1 MDLTRKFNERGD
13 KEENLLHHLQLMLN
27 MRIMKLTE
35 LGWHFSFLCDHQGEK
50 SHDEKLQVNGRGGK
64 EVKAGKS
71 KHRETSSDVM
81 IITKALHT
89 SDGASVLPT
98 FTCEM
103 LNGALVRGLKDCGCQ
118 TSFVTEKLACD
129 NKLKVL
135 EDNVSLTV
143 NGFNSSKMYKS
154 KIVELKCN
162 FDDKA
167 CVIHALCVPSID
179 INLSLPGISEVARAF
194 AKKGFKL
201 ADKYLTDGSDKIKDI
216 DLILGTNDAHCL
228 LDFSVQFGDDHP
240 SVYLGSSAGVM
251 LMGNVK
257 IMQQN
262 LPYLSKDFSCSRCSE
277 HSCSVADYEETC
289 ELNGNKSPVFNG
301 IDECCKY
308 IGFGSSMGEPSGL
321 SLECDVEV
329 QANFAIL
336 NEKGM
341 IEESELRR
349 ATDEMLRSVYEKS
362 ICEPDHEDGN
372 LVSDCNGNLIK
383 FTLDNARRNEEG
395 RLEMP
400 LLWNEKSCHLLGRNF
415 DLAKAVL
422 RSNTRKLQR
431 NKANLELMN
440 ENFKEQEDLGI
451 IERIPNLERYM
462 DEHPECSFLAHMGVF
477 RLDRETTKCRVVFL
491 SNVCEPSRS
500 SVMTVNHNQAMYAG
514 PSLNQKITSALL
526 HLRFGSK
533 LLIFDIKNAFNQ
545 IALSELDQQKLLFL
559 WYKNVKKG
567 DFSIIAYK
575 NVRLP
580 FGLRCSPTILMLA
593 LFKILVLDSKNDNP
607 RLRNAKCIMYQL
619 FYMDNGGFTC
629 ESSETLNWMYEIL
642 QDIFGPYKIELQQMF
657 SNDSTLQDK
666 IDGENM
672 QSDLGCKKS
681 EMEVKLLGMIWNRRS
696 DTIST
701 RKLCLDEKAT
711 TKREILQSIA
721 SNYDVF
727 NINGPLLNRARLL
740 CRTCNRCVGE
750 RTDEYKLE
758 AYVDAS
764 KRVYGVV
771 VYLCNM
777 RSGERSFVLAKNR
790 LIGSKLHEKSI
801 PSLELQAICLGTE
814 VLLDT
819 YNELSGTQCLVPIKI
834 VDLGLFSDSFVA
846 LSWLKSF
853 SHKFDKMQKRSVFV
867 MNKLNHITKL
877 CEGRSVGFSFVSG
890 MDNPADKITRCLS
903 FKSLMKSNYHKGP
916 NIRDLDQASKSDILG
931 FKVPMVENLETIE
944 AYSAS
949 TSIKE
954 SQTVKLE
961 HLIPLDRYS
970 NMDKLISTLAKVL
983 ECWDRWKGF
992 INKSHGFDKKDLRSK
1007 ALIQIISRDQQINF
1021 PDVIDYLS
1029 SNSKTKMAMP
1039 NLISLLNLYPDTH
1052 NLIRVNC
1059 KFNEKRSVTNQTYPI
1074 LLSRESTLTK
1084 LIILDEHL
1092 LLKHAGCYALLTE
1105 LRRKFWIPKFFST
1118 VKRILKE
1125 CVVCRRYNQRP
1136 VKLNQSAYREFR
1148 LSPSDKPFGNVYLDY
1163 CGPFYVRQGKDKV
1176 KFIVSDLGTQIVA
1189 GANIVQDFLK
1199 DAETVQYLT
1208 DNNVEKVHFQQYYK
1222 GCSQLGGLVESVVKM
1237 TKHMIQ
1243 KSIRNN
1249 VIEFRDFEY
1258 LVCHAVHLINRRPIA
1273 FKEAL
1278 RDCSNN
1284 VPTPITPEELI
1295 HGYSLV
1301 SLNIIPALQADPD
1314 SDEDFQVDFDAV
1326 HKIKTSYEKLK
1337 HVRTNLLEI
1346 YHREFMN
1353 TLIKQATDK
1362 KDRYA
1367 PVNHKQ
1373 ISIGD
1378 IVLIKDDGYKPVN
1391 YPMGIVKEVFKNIN
1405 GEVTAAKVL
1414 KGKTNEIT
1422 KRHVTSLIPLLRKE
1436 SDEDAV
1442 ASDDDDEDAVASD
1455 DDDEDAVASKEE
1467 TPSMDVSRKRP
1478 LRKAAEI
1485 SRQKFKSILNDD
1497 ISD

>member
-1 MDLTRKFNERGD
+1 MNDSFKAQLINVTNHVRPSLEEIKEKFFEASERYMDVTRKFNERRRQGGKSSTSLAVNVKYEDNETNRISTADAASPRKRCTLCQENHATHKCIKYKEPEHKLRRLEELNGCKKCANIGHTTD
-13 KEENLLHHLQLMLN
+13 KC
-27 MRIMKLTE
+27 KFKFFKKCYFCK
-35 LGWHFSFLCDHQGEK
+35 GWHFSFLCDHQGEK
-50 SHDEKLQVNGRGGK
+50 SHDEKLQMNVGGSK
-64 EVKAGKS
+64 EVKAGNS

-89 SDGASVLPT
+89 TDGASVLPT

-118 TSFVTEKLACD
+118 TSFVTEKLASD
-129 NKLKVL
+129 NRLKVL

-143 NGFNSSKMYKS
+143 NGFNS
-154 KIVELKCN
+154 
-162 FDDKA
+162 
-167 CVIHALCVPSID
+167 
-179 INLSLPGISEVARAF
+179 
-194 AKKGFKL
+194 
-201 ADKYLTDGSDKIKDI
+201 T
-216 DLILGTNDAHCL
+216 
-228 LDFSVQFGDDHP
+228 
-240 SVYLGSSAGVM
+240 AGVM

-262 LPYLSKDFSCSRCSE
+262 LPYLSKDFSCSWCSE
-277 HSCSVADYEETC
+277 HTHSVANYEETC
-289 ELNGNKSPVFNG
+289 ELNGNKSPVFDG

-321 SLECDVEV
+321 SLECEVEV

-349 ATDEMLRSVYEKS
+349 ATEEMLRSVYEKS
-362 ICEPDHEDGN
+362 ICEPDHGDGN
-372 LVSDCNGNLIK
+372 LMSDCNANLIK

-415 DLAKAVL
+415 NLAKAVL

-440 ENFKEQEDLGI
+440 ENFKEQAKLGI
-451 IERIPNLERYM
+451 IERVPNLERYM

-491 SNVCEPSRS
+491 FNVCEPSRS

-514 PSLNQKITSALL
+514 PSLNQKITSAML

-533 LLIFDIKNAFNQ
+533 LLIFDIKKAFNQ

-559 WYKNVKKG
+559 WYKNIKKG
-567 DFSIIAYK
+567 GFSIVAYK

-607 RLRNAKCIMYQL
+607 RLRNTKWIMYQL
-619 FYMDNGGFTC
+619 FYMDNGGYTC
-629 ESSETLNWMYEIL
+629 ESSETLNWIYEIL
-642 QDIFGPYKIELQQMF
+642 QGIFGPYKFELQQMF

-666 IDGENM
+666 IDEENM
-672 QSDLGCKKS
+672 QSDVGCKKS
-681 EMEVKLLGMIWNRRS
+681 EME
-696 DTIST
+696 
-701 RKLCLDEKAT
+701 
-711 TKREILQSIA
+711 
-721 SNYDVF
+721 
-727 NINGPLLNRARLL
+727 
-740 CRTCNRCVGE
+740 RCVGE

-764 KRVYGVV
+764 KRVYGVI
-771 VYLCNM
+771 VYLCNI
-777 RSGERSFVLAKNR
+777 RSGERSFLLAKNR
-790 LIGSKLHEKSI
+790 LIGSKLHGKSI

-819 YNELSGTQCLVPIKI
+819 YNELSGTLCLVPIKI

-846 LSWLKSF
+846 LSWLKSY
-853 SHKFDKMQKRSVFV
+853 SHRFDKMQKRSVFV
-867 MNKLNHITKL
+867 MNKLNHIIKL

-916 NIRDLDQASKSDILG
+916 NIRDLDQASRSDILG

-944 AYSAS
+944 AHSAS

-961 HLIPLDRYS
+961 HLISLDRYS
-970 NMDKLISTLAKVL
+970 NMNKLISIHAKVL

-1007 ALIQIISRDQQINF
+1007 ALTQIISRDQQINF

-1039 NLISLLNLYPDTH
+1039 NLILQLNLYPDTH

-1092 LLKHAGCYALLTE
+1092 LLKNAGCYALLTE

-1148 LSPSDKPFGNVYLDY
+1148 LSPSDKPFGNVYIYY
-1163 CGPFYVRQGKDKV
+1163 CGPFFVRQGKDKV
-1176 KFIVSDLGTQIVA
+1176 KVWIIVISCMFTRAVNLKICMDMTVEEFLRALSLHSFEYGVPQFIVSDLGTQIVA
-1189 GANIVQDFLK
+1189 GANIIQDFLK

-1237 TKHMIQ
+1237 TKHMIR

-1249 VIEFRDFEY
+1249 VIEFSDFEY

-1278 RDCSNN
+1278 RDCSNS

-1301 SLNIIPALQADPD
+1301 SLNIVPAL
-1314 SDEDFQVDFDAV
+1314 
-1326 HKIKTSYEKLK
+1326 
-1337 HVRTNLLEI
+1337 
-1346 YHREFMN
+1346 
-1353 TLIKQATDK
+1353 
-1362 KDRYA
+1362 
-1367 PVNHKQ
+1367 
-1373 ISIGD
+1373 
-1378 IVLIKDDGYKPVN
+1378 
-1391 YPMGIVKEVFKNIN
+1391 
-1405 GEVTAAKVL
+1405 
-1414 KGKTNEIT
+1414 
-1422 KRHVTSLIPLLRKE
+1422 
-1436 SDEDAV
+1436 
-1442 ASDDDDEDAVASD
+1442 
-1455 DDDEDAVASKEE
+1455 
-1467 TPSMDVSRKRP
+1467 
-1478 LRKAAEI
+1478 
-1485 SRQKFKSILNDD
+1485 
-1497 ISD
+1497 

>member
-1 MDLTRKFNERGD
+1 
-13 KEENLLHHLQLMLN
+13 
-27 MRIMKLTE
+27 
-35 LGWHFSFLCDHQGEK
+35 
-50 SHDEKLQVNGRGGK
+50 
-64 EVKAGKS
+64 
-71 KHRETSSDVM
+71 
-81 IITKALHT
+81 
-89 SDGASVLPT
+89 
-98 FTCEM
+98 
-103 LNGALVRGLKDCGCQ
+103 
-118 TSFVTEKLACD
+118 
-129 NKLKVL
+129 
-135 EDNVSLTV
+135 
-143 NGFNSSKMYKS
+143 
-154 KIVELKCN
+154 
-162 FDDKA
+162 
-167 CVIHALCVPSID
+167 
-179 INLSLPGISEVARAF
+179 
-194 AKKGFKL
+194 
-201 ADKYLTDGSDKIKDI
+201 
-216 DLILGTNDAHCL
+216 
-228 LDFSVQFGDDHP
+228 
-240 SVYLGSSAGVM
+240 
-251 LMGNVK
+251 
-257 IMQQN
+257 
-262 LPYLSKDFSCSRCSE
+262 
-277 HSCSVADYEETC
+277 
-289 ELNGNKSPVFNG
+289 
-301 IDECCKY
+301 
-308 IGFGSSMGEPSGL
+308 
-321 SLECDVEV
+321 
-329 QANFAIL
+329 
-336 NEKGM
+336 
-341 IEESELRR
+341 
-349 ATDEMLRSVYEKS
+349 
-362 ICEPDHEDGN
+362 
-372 LVSDCNGNLIK
+372 
-383 FTLDNARRNEEG
+383 
-395 RLEMP
+395 
-400 LLWNEKSCHLLGRNF
+400 
-415 DLAKAVL
+415 
-422 RSNTRKLQR
+422 
-431 NKANLELMN
+431 
-440 ENFKEQEDLGI
+440 
-451 IERIPNLERYM
+451 
-462 DEHPECSFLAHMGVF
+462 
-477 RLDRETTKCRVVFL
+477 
-491 SNVCEPSRS
+491 
-500 SVMTVNHNQAMYAG
+500 MYAG
-514 PSLNQKITSALL
+514 PSLNQKITSAML

-533 LLIFDIKNAFNQ
+533 LLIFDIKKAFNQ

-567 DFSIIAYK
+567 DFSIVAYK

-607 RLRNAKCIMYQL
+607 RLRNAKWIMYQL
-619 FYMDNGGFTC
+619 LYMDNGGFTC
-629 ESSETLNWMYEIL
+629 ESSETLNWIYEIL
-642 QDIFGPYKIELQQMF
+642 QGIFGPYKFELQQMF

-666 IDGENM
+666 IDGENT
-672 QSDLGCKKS
+672 QSNVGCKKS
-681 EMEVKLLGMIWNRRS
+681 EMEVKLLGMIWNRGS

-701 RKLCLDEKAT
+701 RKLCLDEKAN
-711 TKREILQSIA
+711 TKREILRSIA

-727 NINGPLLNRARLL
+727 NINGPLLNRARLFMQDL
-740 CRTCNRCVGE
+740 QCERTLGWDTQLRDFQQKEWKNIANQVNSAPVFELQRCVGE

-771 VYLCNM
+771 VYLYNI
-777 RSGERSFVLAKNR
+777 RSCERSFVLAKNR

-853 SHKFDKMQKRSVFV
+853 SHRFDKMQKRSVFV
-867 MNKLNHITKL
+867 MNKLNHIIKL

-916 NIRDLDQASKSDILG
+916 NIRDLDQASRSDILG

-970 NMDKLISTLAKVL
+970 NMNKLISIHAKVL

-1007 ALIQIISRDQQINF
+1007 ALTQIISKDQQINF

-1039 NLISLLNLYPDTH
+1039 NLISQLNLYPDTH
-1052 NLIRVNC
+1052 NIIRVNC

-1092 LLKHAGCYALLTE
+1092 LLKHAGCYAILTE

-1176 KFIVSDLGTQIVA
+1176 KVWILVISCMFTRAVNLKICMDMTVEEFLRALSLHSFEYGVPQFIVSDLGTQIVA

-1237 TKHMIQ
+1237 TKHMIR

-1314 SDEDFQVDFDAV
+1314 SDEDFQVAFDVV

-1337 HVRTNLLEI
+1337 QIRTNLLEI

-1422 KRHVTSLIPLLRKE
+1422 KRHVTTLIPLLRKE

-1442 ASDDDDEDAVASD
+1442 GSDDDDD
-1455 DDDEDAVASKEE
+1455 DNAIASKEE
-1467 TPSMDVSRKRP
+1467 IPGMDVSRKRP
-1478 LRKAAEI
+1478 QRKAAEI
-1485 SRQKFKSILNDD
+1485 SRQKFKTILNDD

>member
-1 MDLTRKFNERGD
+1 MDVTRKFNERRRQGGKSSTSLAVNVKYENNETNRISTADAAFPRKRCTLCQENHATHKCIKYKEPEHKLSRLEELNGYKKCANIGHTTD
-13 KEENLLHHLQLMLN
+13 KC
-27 MRIMKLTE
+27 KFKFFKKCYFCK
-35 LGWHFSFLCDHQGEK
+35 GWHFSFLCDQGEK
-50 SHDEKLQVNGRGGK
+50 SHDEKLQVNARGSE
-64 EVKAGKS
+64 EVKAGNS
-71 KHRETSSDVM
+71 KRRKTSSDVM

-89 SDGASVLPT
+89 TDGASVLPT

-118 TSFVTEKLACD
+118 TSFVTEKLASD
-129 NKLKVL
+129 NRLKVL
-135 EDNVSLTV
+135 EDNVFLTV
-143 NGFNSSKMYKS
+143 NGFNSSKKYKS

-201 ADKYLTDGSDKIKDI
+201 ADKYLTDGCDKIKDI
-216 DLILGTNDAHCL
+216 DLILGTNDAHSL
-228 LDFSVQFGDDHP
+228 SDFSVKFGNDHP
-240 SVYLGSSAGVM
+240 SVYLGSAAGVM

-262 LPYLSKDFSCSRCSE
+262 LPYLSKDFSCSWCSE
-277 HSCSVADYEETC
+277 HSRSVADYEETC
-289 ELNGNKSPVFNG
+289 ELNGNKSPVFDV

-321 SLECDVEV
+321 SLKCKVEV

-349 ATDEMLRSVYEKS
+349 ATQEMLWSVYEKS

-372 LVSDCNGNLIK
+372 LMSDCNANLIK

-400 LLWNEKSCHLLGRNF
+400 LLWNEKSCHLLGRIFN
-415 DLAKAVL
+415 LAKAVL

-431 NKANLELMN
+431 NKANLELKN
-440 ENFKEQEDLGI
+440 GNLKEQEKLGI

-462 DEHPECSFLAHMGVF
+462 DEHPECSFLAHIGVF
-477 RLDRETTKCRVVFL
+477 RLDQETTKCRVVFL

-514 PSLNQKITSALL
+514 PSLNQKITSAML

-533 LLIFDIKNAFNQ
+533 LLIFDIKKAFNQ
-545 IALSELDQQKLLFL
+545 IALGELDQQKLLFL

-593 LFKILVLDSKNDNP
+593 LFKNLVLDSKNDKP
-607 RLRNAKCIMYQL
+607 RLRNAKWIMYQL

-629 ESSETLNWMYEIL
+629 ESSETLNWIYEIL
-642 QDIFGPYKIELQQMF
+642 QGIFGPYKFELQQMF
-657 SNDSTLQDK
+657 SNDFTPQDK

-672 QSDLGCKKS
+672 QSDVGCKKS
-681 EMEVKLLGMIWNRRS
+681 EMEVKLLGMIWNRGS

-701 RKLCLDEKAT
+701 RKLCLDEKANK
-711 TKREILQSIA
+711 KREILRSIA

-727 NINGPLLNRARLL
+727 NINGPLLNRARLFMQDL
-740 CRTCNRCVGE
+740 QCERTLGWDTQLRDFQQKEWKNIANQVNSAPIFELQRCVGE
-750 RTDEYKLE
+750 RRDEYKLE

-771 VYLCNM
+771 VYLCNI
-777 RSGERSFVLAKNR
+777 RSGERSFVLVKNR
-790 LIGSKLHEKSI
+790 LIGSKLHEKYI
-801 PSLELQAICLGTE
+801 PSLKLQAICLGTE

-819 YNELSGTQCLVPIKI
+819 YNELSGTQCLVPNKI

-853 SHKFDKMQKRSVFV
+853 SHRFDKMQKRSVSV
-867 MNKLNHITKL
+867 MNKLNHIIKL

-890 MDNPADKITRCLS
+890 IDNPADKITRFLS
-903 FKSLMKSNYHKGP
+903 FKSLMKFNYHKGP
-916 NIRDLDQASKSDILG
+916 NIRDLVQASRSDILG

-949 TSIKE
+949 TI
-954 SQTVKLE
+954 
-961 HLIPLDRYS
+961 
-970 NMDKLISTLAKVL
+970 
-983 ECWDRWKGF
+983 
-992 INKSHGFDKKDLRSK
+992 
-1007 ALIQIISRDQQINF
+1007 
-1021 PDVIDYLS
+1021 
-1029 SNSKTKMAMP
+1029 
-1039 NLISLLNLYPDTH
+1039 
-1052 NLIRVNC
+1052 
-1059 KFNEKRSVTNQTYPI
+1059 
-1074 LLSRESTLTK
+1074 
-1084 LIILDEHL
+1084 
-1092 LLKHAGCYALLTE
+1092 
-1105 LRRKFWIPKFFST
+1105 
-1118 VKRILKE
+1118 KRILKE

-1148 LSPSDKPFGNVYLDY
+1148 LSPSDKPFGNVYVDY

-1176 KFIVSDLGTQIVA
+1176 KVWILVISCMFTRAVNLKICMGMTVEEFLRALSLHSFEYGVPQFIVSDLGTQIVA
-1189 GANIVQDFLK
+1189 GANIVQNFLK
-1199 DAETVQYLT
+1199 DAETVQYLN
-1208 DNNVEKVHFQQYYK
+1208 DNDVEKVHFQQYYK
-1222 GCSQLGGLVESVVKM
+1222 GFSQLGGLVESVVKM
-1237 TKHMIQ
+1237 TKHMVR

-1258 LVCHAVHLINRRPIA
+1258 LVCHAVRLINRRPIA

-1284 VPTPITPEELI
+1284 VSTPITPEELI

-1301 SLNIIPALQADPD
+1301 CLNIIPASQADPD
-1314 SDEDFQVDFDAV
+1314 FDEDFQVDIDVV

-1337 HVRTNLLEI
+1337 QIRTNLLEI
-1346 YHREFMN
+1346 YHWEFMN

-1362 KDRYA
+1362 KDRYT

-1373 ISIGD
+1373 IGIGD
-1378 IVLIKDDGYKPVN
+1378 IVLIKDDGY
-1391 YPMGIVKEVFKNIN
+1391 
-1405 GEVTAAKVL
+1405 
-1414 KGKTNEIT
+1414 
-1422 KRHVTSLIPLLRKE
+1422 
-1436 SDEDAV
+1436 
-1442 ASDDDDEDAVASD
+1442 
-1455 DDDEDAVASKEE
+1455 
-1467 TPSMDVSRKRP
+1467 
-1478 LRKAAEI
+1478 
-1485 SRQKFKSILNDD
+1485 
-1497 ISD
+1497 